1 MHRVPD
7 LTPAPS
13 RSRAE
18 RASDAQA
25 EHNRRHQ
32 VARALAQP
40 HDGVVTRRM
49 LAGAGLTRGQVRTE
63 VESGAWHVAGRH
75 TLAVTSVAPQGAG
88 LWWRALWESGQ
99 HSVLD
104 GPTALL
110 AGGLR
115 GWTEELV
122 HVTVPNR
129 ARVRAIEGVRHHRVR
144 DRGPIIDAGLRRTRP
159 EVAALRA
166 AMWAAS
172 DRQAATV
179 LAMSIQQR
187 LVPAD
192 RVLQRWGDVAASPR
206 RRFLDA
212 VIRDL
217 CDGAHSLGELDFARF
232 CRERGIAEPTRQ
244 AVRTGARGRVY
255 LDAWWENSGV
265 HAEINGAH
273 HQQGLAPV
281 DDALRANDVALKGPT
296 ISLVI
301 PVLGLRTDPERF
313 LDQVARALDI
323 GRRRLAAG

>member
-1 MHRVPD
+1 MHLVSK
-7 LTPAPS
+7 LAAAPS
-13 RSRAE
+13 RPRAE
-18 RASDAQA
+18 LAAANLA
-25 EHNRRHQ
+25 ERRRRHE
-32 VARALAQP
+32 VARALAQQ

-49 LAGAGLTRGQVRTE
+49 LADAGLTPGQVRRE
-63 VESGAWHVAGRH
+63 IEAGAWHVVGLH
-75 TLAVTSVAPQGAG
+75 TLAVSGVAPQGAG
-88 LWWRALWESGQ
+88 VWWRALWESGQ
-99 HSVLD
+99 HAVLD

-129 ARVRAIEGVRHHRVR
+129 ARVRAIAGVRHHRVR

-187 LVPAD
+187 LVPPD
-192 RVLQRWGDVAASPR
+192 RVLQRWADVAHSPR
-206 RRFLDA
+206 RRLLDA

-217 CDGAHSLGELDFARF
+217 CDGAHSLGELDFARL
-232 CRERGIAEPTRQ
+232 CRERGIEEPTRQ

-255 LDAWWENSGV
+255 LDAWWDECGV
-265 HAEINGAH
+265 HAEINGAQH
-273 HQQGLAPV
+273 EQGLAPV
-281 DDALRANDVALKGPT
+281 DDALRANDLALNGVKT
-296 ISLVI
+296 SLEI
-301 PVLGLRTDPERF
+301 PVLGLRLHPDRF
-313 LDQVARALDI
+313 LDQVARALEF
-323 GRRRLAAG
+323 GRRRRQEG